1 MDAAISKIRAF
12 IKNNWYL
19 ALILGV
25 GIVLMLMPSG
35 KENTGE
41 PADVVQESPDLQSE
55 LAEILGAM
63 DGVGQVKVLLT
74 VAAGEQVIYQLD
86 ESSTST
92 DTVLITDDSRTEQGL
107 IRQVIPPTYRGAIVV
122 CQGADSPAVRLA
134 VVEAVSRVTG
144 LRTDNITVLKMK

>member
-41 PADVVQESPDLQSE
+41 PAAAVQESPDLQSE

-63 DGVGQVKVLLT
+63 DGVGRVKVLLT